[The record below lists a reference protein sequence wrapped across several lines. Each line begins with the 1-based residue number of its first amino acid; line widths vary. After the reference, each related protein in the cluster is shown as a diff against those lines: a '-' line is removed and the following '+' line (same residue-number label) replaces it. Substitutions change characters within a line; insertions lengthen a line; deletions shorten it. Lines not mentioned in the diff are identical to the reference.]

1 MESIG
6 VIVLIVNVN
15 VFKSMTALRLAT
27 MEEMIEE
34 ISATTSFFAYAA
46 SEGKL

>member
-1 MESIG
+1 MELIG

-15 VFKSMTALRLAT
+15 VFKLMTASRLAT
-27 MEEMIEE
+27 MEEIIEE

-46 SEGKL
+46 NEGKL